1 MTATLQHQTTN
12 KMNKNQQSYTHDQF
26 IEDMEWAGQIHFY
39 RNELRTL
46 KQELETVKS
55 RNPRMDFA
63 EKICHTLKR
72 LTCQQDNLEEIAHIA
87 RKNEL
92 SLILKLQIDPD
103 NAATHRMASRIKE
116 QSLLRFFVHNFS
128 LLRQDV
134 LSLCSGREQLAS

>member
-1 MTATLQHQTTN
+1 
-12 KMNKNQQSYTHDQF
+12 MNRNTQSYGHDQF

-46 KQELETVKS
+46 KQELETIKAL
-55 RNPRMDFA
+55 NARMDFS
-63 EKICHTLKR
+63 EKFRHTLKR

-92 SLILKLQIDPD
+92 TLILKLQVDPD
-103 NAATHRMASRIKE
+103 NAGKHRMASRIKE

-128 LLRQDV
+128 LLRTDV
-134 LSLCSGREQLAS
+134 LSLCNGREQLAS